1 MNIPSKSYISIS
13 SSPRQLY
20 YAESPHMETRDGRID
35 DDDMF
40 LEKFQ
45 IRHDR
50 MVKAKSALSEEYTY
64 DSLSSCAPSISRPT
78 NSCSEGEDD
87 DELTSPLV
95 LRQLPTS
102 CQHQQRK
109 RETQKTLQTSEQVQN
124 ILTGNIGTASCF
136 DSFLRAC
143 DAIVRAIVEEVD
155 INDNEN
161 DKCIRGSSDSGPRQ
175 TIGEKVVRFDLSRN
189 TLFLF

>member
-1 MNIPSKSYISIS
+1 MNIPSKSHISIS

-20 YAESPHMETRDGRID
+20 YAESPHMETRDRRID

-50 MVKAKSALSEEYTY
+50 MVKAKAALIEEYTY

-87 DELTSPLV
+87 DEVTSLLV

-109 RETQKTLQTSEQVQN
+109 RETQKTLQSEQVQN
-124 ILTGNIGTASCF
+124 TLTGNVGTASCF

-143 DAIVRAIVEEVD
+143 GAIVRAIIEEVD
-155 INDNEN
+155 INDKEN
-161 DKCIRGSSDSGPRQ
+161 DKCIRSSDSGPRQ

>member
-20 YAESPHMETRDGRID
+20 YAESPHMETRDRRIND
-35 DDDMF
+35 D
-40 LEKFQ
+40 
-45 IRHDR
+45 DR
-50 MVKAKSALSEEYTY
+50 MVKAKAALIEEYTY

-87 DELTSPLV
+87 DEVTSLLV
-95 LRQLPTS
+95 LRQLPTT

-109 RETQKTLQTSEQVQN
+109 RETQKTLQSEQVQN

-143 DAIVRAIVEEVD
+143 DAIARAIIEEVD

-161 DKCIRGSSDSGPRQ
+161 DKCIRSSDTGPRQ
-175 TIGEKVVRFDLSRN
+175 TVGGKVVRFDLSRN

>member
-1 MNIPSKSYISIS
+1 MNIPSKSHISTS

-20 YAESPHMETRDGRID
+20 YAESPHMETRDRRID

-50 MVKAKSALSEEYTY
+50 MVKAKAALIEEYTY

-87 DELTSPLV
+87 DEVTSLLV

-109 RETQKTLQTSEQVQN
+109 RETQKTLQSEQVQN
-124 ILTGNIGTASCF
+124 TLTGNVGTASCF

-143 DAIVRAIVEEVD
+143 DAIARAIIEEVD

-161 DKCIRGSSDSGPRQ
+161 DKCIRSSDSGPRQ